1 MGSRKSTMRTFQN
14 EIIHVETTDAIEALE
29 NFFTMAANMQVVLVY
44 GGKTSETRETVRS

>member
-1 MGSRKSTMRTFQN
+1 MRTFQN
-14 EIIHVETTDAIEALE
+14 EIIRLLTDAIEALE